1 MPKYRYTAVNDKGR
15 TVRGVMAAK
24 DETDLYEKLKSKENY
39 LISAREAA
47 ERKSVRPLKMQT
59 LSDFC
64 RELGTLLSA
73 GVSLVRALS
82 MISRNESMNPNVR
95 AVYAGLLRQIR
106 QGVALSDAMESMGN
120 IFPPMMVGMF
130 RAAEAA
136 GNMDTTAIRLSE
148 YYAGQHRLNAR
159 VKSSMTYPKFL
170 GFLTAAVMAFLL
182 GFVLPQFEPLFG
194 MTDELPLP
202 TRILFAVTG
211 FLGGYWYVLIFLA
224 AAGAAAFCA
233 VRRIAAVR
241 LMLDKIKIHMPI
253 MGTVWKMIYT
263 SRFSACL
270 SALYGAGIPIVTAL
284 QISKGSIGNAWIEKQ
299 LETSAAVIRA
309 GGTLSDAI
317 EPIDGFVRKLAFSIR
332 VGEETGSLDT
342 MLGTAAEEF
351 GYESE
356 LAVNRMVSCLEP
368 MMIIVMGLFVG
379 FIMVAVMMPIYA
391 SYSAIESS
399 AYN

>member
-1 MPKYRYTAVNDKGR
+1 
-15 TVRGVMAAK
+15 
-24 DETDLYEKLKSKENY
+24 
-39 LISAREAA
+39 
-47 ERKSVRPLKMQT
+47 
-59 LSDFC
+59 
-64 RELGTLLSA
+64 
-73 GVSLVRALS
+73 
-82 MISRNESMNPNVR
+82 
-95 AVYAGLLRQIR
+95 
-106 QGVALSDAMESMGN
+106 
-120 IFPPMMVGMF
+120 
-130 RAAEAA
+130 
-136 GNMDTTAIRLSE
+136 
-148 YYAGQHRLNAR
+148 
-159 VKSSMTYPKFL
+159 
-170 GFLTAAVMAFLL
+170 
-182 GFVLPQFEPLFG
+182 
-194 MTDELPLP
+194 
-202 TRILFAVTG
+202 
-211 FLGGYWYVLIFLA
+211 
-224 AAGAAAFCA
+224 
-233 VRRIAAVR
+233 
-241 LMLDKIKIHMPI
+241 MLDKIKIHMPI